1 MSQDML
7 IRELRAIVGDTY
19 LLLEKEDVIVYEQDG
34 SIFQAMPEVV
44 VVPGNV
50 EQVAAVVKA
59 AKASQCP
66 DCSARLRD
74 RACRRRRACG
84 RRHHRFVGPSQ

>member
-1 MSQDML
+1 MTRDTL
-7 IRELRAIVGDTY
+7 IRELAAIVGDTY

-34 SIFQAMPEVV
+34 SIFQVMPEVV

-59 AKASQCP
+59 AK
-66 DCSARLRD
+66 
-74 RACRRRRACG
+74 RANVPIVPRGSGTGLAG
-84 RRHHRFVGPSQ
+84 GAVPAEGGIVL